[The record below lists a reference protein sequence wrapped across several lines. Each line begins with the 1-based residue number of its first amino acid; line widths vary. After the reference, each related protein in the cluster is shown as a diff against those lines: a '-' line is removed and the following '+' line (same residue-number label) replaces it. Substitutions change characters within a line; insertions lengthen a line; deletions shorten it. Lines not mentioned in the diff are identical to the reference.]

1 MSAWIDQPPKNIP
14 ENSLSPH
21 VHVKKETN
29 DLYPIEVEQ
38 NVSCAALDLWFIN
51 MTLICVYHLRMPAF
65 IHESLRKSC
74 LTHTPNI
81 SMKFELGVAII
92 IDEKHRIRVFWEP
105 MNMFSRGSATSQATT
120 GKLLRKIN
128 VKCQPV
134 QVRHVIQLYLLKR
147 WMKKLIWKLG
157 SLRHW
162 CFIVKIPNFSKHFRL
177 W

>member
-21 VHVKKETN
+21 VHFKKETN
-29 DLYPIEVEQ
+29 YLYPIEVEW

-81 SMKFELGVAII
+81 SMKFELGVVII
-92 IDEKHRIRVFWEP
+92 IDEKHRIRVFWEK
-105 MNMFSRGSATSQATT
+105 MYFLWRSHQWTCFLVGRQ
-120 GKLLRKIN
+120 LRR
-128 VKCQPV
+128 QP
-134 QVRHVIQLYLLKR
+134 RESYSEK
-147 WMKKLIWKLG
+147 
-157 SLRHW
+157 
-162 CFIVKIPNFSKHFRL
+162 
-177 W
+177 